1 MKIPLTKTENLRS
14 DQQLT
19 SEKSGL
25 QHMHMLT
32 VHNDCSHADC
42 ANLLQKLGKAPQ
54 KLFNNRG
61 MAISKMRAL
70 PLFPSFQI
78 FLNQILESED

>member
-1 MKIPLTKTENLRS
+1 MNNKHLLENQVCS
-14 DQQLT
+14 
-19 SEKSGL
+19 S
-25 QHMHMLT
+25 QHMYMLT
-32 VHNDCSHADC
+32 VHNDCSHADR
-42 ANLLQKLGKAPQ
+42 ANLLHKLGKAPQ

-61 MAISKMRAL
+61 MAISKMRAS

>member
-14 DQQLT
+14 DEQQT
-19 SEKSGL
+19 SAGKSGL
-25 QHMHMLT
+25 HMLT
-32 VHNDCSHADC
+32 VHTDCSHADC
-42 ANLLQKLGKAPQ
+42 ANLLHKLGKAPQ

-61 MAISKMRAL
+61 MAISKMRAS